1 VNDVNDAR
9 PSPGVDF
16 FLSDSLLTDEERTL
30 RGRVRSF
37 AESQLRPAARQAWE
51 AGEFPVRLVPELA
64 ALEIAGGTVSGYG
77 CPSLTS
83 VAFGL
88 ALQEL
93 SRVDSSFATFF
104 NMQAGLSVTSIAT
117 CGSEEQKARW
127 LPRLARCDAIGAF
140 ALTEP
145 EHGSDASHLTTRA
158 IRDGD
163 DYILNG
169 TKRWIGNATI
179 CDVAIVW
186 ARAEDGIA
194 GFLVEQPNPGFGAQA
209 IEGKLAQRGVSQADI
224 RLVDCRVPAANRL
237 PRGGFRAVAN
247 VLTVSRHYVAWHA
260 IGEAMACY
268 EAALTHALRREQ
280 FDKPIAAFQLVQAK
294 LVRMLGEIT
303 KAQLLVIQLGRLLD
317 QGQATPGMTAYAKLT
332 CAAMAR
338 EVAATAR
345 EILGGNGILQDYD
358 VMRHLCD
365 LEAVVTYEGTHDI
378 NTLIVGREITG
389 LSAIN

>member
-1 VNDVNDAR
+1 MNGVNDAR
-9 PSPGVDF
+9 PSPEVDF

-30 RGRVRSF
+30 RDRVRAF
-37 AESQLRPAARQAWE
+37 AEGHLRPAARQAWE
-51 AGEFPVRLVPELA
+51 AGEFPVRLMPELA

-93 SRVDSSFATFF
+93 SRVDSSFATFV

-117 CGSEEQKARW
+117 CGSEEQKTHW
-127 LPRLARCDAIGAF
+127 LPRLARCEAIAAF

-145 EHGSDASHLTTRA
+145 DHGSDASHLATRA
-158 IRDGD
+158 VRNGD
-163 DYILNG
+163 DYVLNG

-179 CDVAIVW
+179 CDVAIIW

-194 GFLVEQPNPGFGAQA
+194 GFLVEQPTPGFGAQA
-209 IEGKLAQRGVSQADI
+209 IEGKLAQRGIWKADI
-224 RLVDCRVPAANRL
+224 QLEGCRVPAANRL
-237 PRGGFRAVAN
+237 PRGGFRAVAE
-247 VLTVSRHYVAWHA
+247 VLTISRHYVAWHA

-268 EAALTHALRREQ
+268 EAALTHALHREQ
-280 FDKPIAAFQLVQAK
+280 FDKPIAAFQLIQAK

-303 KAQLLVIQLGRLLD
+303 KAQLLAIQLGRLLD
-317 QGQATPGMTAYAKLT
+317 QGQATPGMTAYAKLS

-345 EILGGNGILQDYD
+345 EILGGNGILQDND

-365 LEAVVTYEGTHDI
+365 LEAVVTYEGTHDM
-378 NTLIVGREITG
+378 NAVIVGREITG
-389 LSAIN
+389 LGAIN